1 MAIDRGDSR
10 VAAWLDPFSKLLFEN
25 DKIKVN
31 DIKNSTKVSQDL
43 DRFHLRNSFAVNY
56 RD

>member
-1 MAIDRGDSR
+1 MAIDKGDSR
-10 VAAWLDPFSKLLFEN
+10 VAASLDPFSKLLFKN

-43 DRFHLRNSFAVNY
+43 DLFHLRNNFSLL
-56 RD
+56 